1 MPLADIAPVSSV
13 TQSHSS
19 DSSSTSPTS
28 VVSSTTTTKLL
39 VKFDAEPLTDLNSSG
54 AEEKK
59 NSGEETDPDEDNDKW
74 IKVG

>member
-1 MPLADIAPVSSV
+1 MPLADIAPVSSI
-13 TQSHSS
+13 TQSRSS

-28 VVSSTTTTKLL
+28 

-54 AEEKK
+54 AEEKR
-59 NSGEETDPDEDNDKW
+59 NSGEKTDPDEDNDKW

>member
-28 VVSSTTTTKLL
+28 V
-39 VKFDAEPLTDLNSSG
+39 KFDAEPLTDLNSSG
-54 AEEKK
+54 AEEKR